1 MEIYDNVFS
10 QFDYGE
16 IIHKSQQA
24 KWQYGHGSKNED
36 NVLPFW
42 VMSLKD
48 DEFFTDY
55 LLNIIRDVVNEPDLE
70 LVDVYANGHVFGD
83 KAMPHVDAYY
93 DDCRTFLLYANE
105 EWNHLWGG
113 KTAFANKDNSW
124 TYVEPAPNKAVF
136 FPGMRTHYA
145 EEVSRVFN
153 SLRVTIAWKLNGAT
167 RKLHY

>member
-1 MEIYDNVFS
+1 MEIYDDVFGQS
-10 QFDYGE
+10 DFNE
-16 IIHKSQQA
+16 IFEKIKQP
-24 KWQYGHGSKNED
+24 KWAYGHGSKAGENPY
-36 NVLPFW
+36 PFW

-70 LVDVYANGHVFGD
+70 LENVFANGHVFGD
-83 KAMPHVDAYY
+83 KALPHVDAYY
-93 DDCRTFLLYANE
+93 DDCRTFLLYANQD
-105 EWNHLWGG
+105 WDYLWGG
-113 KTAFANKDNSW
+113 KTAFLNKDNTWS
-124 TYVEPAPNKAVF
+124 YVEPLPNRAVF
-136 FPGMRTHYA
+136 FPGMRTHHA

>member
-83 KAMPHVDAYY
+83 KAMPHVDSYH
-93 DDCRTFLLYANE
+93 DGGGTFLFYANDG
-105 EWNHLWGG
+105 WDRLWGG
-113 KTAFANKDNSW
+113 ATQFDFGNGKYACAMPGRNR
-124 TYVEPAPNKAVF
+124 AVF
-136 FPGMRTHYA
+136 FPGKIEHYA
-145 EEVSRVFN
+145 DEVSRTFTG
-153 SLRVTIAWKLNGAT
+153 LRVTIAWKLNGA
-167 RKLHY
+167 KF